1 MHLLEGEGF
10 RCREAGTGVEALRVM
25 ESDAA
30 PLVISDLRMPEMD
43 GVSLLR
49 HLTDRWPDT
58 AVIMVS
64 AVADVEIAVKCLQ
77 LGALDYV
84 SKPFNLDEVRAR
96 VDQALTAAPLKLELK
111 SYQEQ
116 LEDAGAAPR
125 RAASRSCS
133 SGGVQALAQALEAK
147 DAYLRGHSLRVS
159 EYAVAIARQLGM
171 DAGTVDTIPLG
182 GHLHDIGKIGVSE
195 EVLHKAGRLT
205 DGEYRHI
212 MEHPVIGARILGPLL
227 RDAPLVIAI
236 VRSHHERI
244 DGKGLPDGLKGD
256 AIPLVVRIVS
266 VADAFDAM
274 TSERPYR
281 PSLPV
286 ERALRRAAGRTAASS
301 GTPRRWTASSRPS
314 PTSAASRSRRPSRSP
329 TSGAPARPSVD
340 GAVALPVTLRP
351 CTTLDGRRFRHPR
364 NRRQGP
370 DPRDRGALRR
380 GLRRLGAD
388 RRRAAPARSSW
399 AATRA
404 RRARCSRRRRAAGLV
419 SVGCDVID
427 IGLTTTPSAQL
438 AVEHHRA
445 GGRHHPHREPQ
456 PHRVERAQVR
466 GARRRFHRRDGRGAG
481 AGARGGRA
489 ASPAPT
495 TARWAA

>member
-1 MHLLEGEGF
+1 MPGRNGVSCLVVDDEPRLRRVLVHLLEGEGF

-25 ESDAA
+25 ESDVA

-64 AVADVEIAVKCLQ
+64 AVADVEIAVKCLK

-96 VDQALTAAPLKLELK
+96 VDQALQRRHAEARAQELPGAARDPGARAGEPHRGAV
-111 SYQEQ
+111 SRRR
-116 LEDAGAAPR
+116 AGAGPGAR
-125 RAASRSCS
+125 GEGRLLCAATRSGS
-133 SGGVQALAQALEAK
+133 PNTPPPSPGSWGWTP
-147 DAYLRGHSLRVS
+147 GP
-159 EYAVAIARQLGM
+159 I
-171 DAGTVDTIPLG
+171 DTILLG

-256 AIPLVVRIVS
+256 AIPPLVRIVS

-286 ERALRRAAGRTAASS
+286 ERALDELRTYRGIQWDPAA
-301 GTPRRWTASSRPS
+301 
-314 PTSAASRSRRPSRSP
+314 
-329 TSGAPARPSVD
+329 VD
-340 GAVALPVTLRP
+340 GFLAA
-351 CTTLDGRRFRHPR
+351 F
-364 NRRQGP
+364 P
-370 DPRDRGALRR
+370 DV
-380 GLRRLGAD
+380 RRLPLQTPQSQPEVG
-388 RRRAAPARSSW
+388 
-399 AATRA
+399 RA
-404 RRARCSRRRRAAGLV
+404 RQA
-419 SVGCDVID
+419 VG
-427 IGLTTTPSAQL
+427 
-438 AVEHHRA
+438 
-445 GGRHHPHREPQ
+445 
-456 PHRVERAQVR
+456 
-466 GARRRFHRRDGRGAG
+466 
-481 AGARGGRA
+481 
-489 ASPAPT
+489 
-495 TARWAA
+495 